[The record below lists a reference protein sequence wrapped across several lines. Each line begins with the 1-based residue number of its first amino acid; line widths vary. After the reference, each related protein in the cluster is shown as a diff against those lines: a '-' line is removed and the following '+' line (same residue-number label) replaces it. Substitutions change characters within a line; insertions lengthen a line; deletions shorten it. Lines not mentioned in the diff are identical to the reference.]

1 MSVYG
6 YIRVSTDKQDK
17 TNQTHEIL
25 EYANKEKMG
34 NVDFIE
40 ETISSRVKF
49 EKRDISN
56 LITMMNDGDT
66 LLVTELSRIGRSTM
80 EVMSVFKTLV
90 EKGVKTHIIKSNFK
104 IGADEDKI
112 TSSVLIFAFG
122 LAAELER
129 DLISQ
134 RTKAALAKKKS
145 EGMVL
150 GRKKG
155 QKVKSKLDG
164 KEEAIKGYLEK
175 DIPLATIAKIFDV
188 GRTTLSNFVKSRKL
202 KGEEEKI
209 STKAGG

>member
-1 MSVYG
+1 MSTYG
-6 YIRVSTDKQDK
+6 YIRVSTDKQDL
-17 TNQTHEIL
+17 TNQKHEIL
-25 EYANKEKMG
+25 EYANNEEMS
-34 NVDFIE
+34 NVNFIE

-56 LITMMNDGDT
+56 LILKMQEGDI

-80 EVMSVFKTLV
+80 EVMSIFKMLV
-90 EKGVKTHIIKSNFK
+90 ERGVKTHIIKSNFK

-112 TSSVLIFAFG
+112 TSAVLIFAFG

-129 DLISQ
+129 ELISQ
-134 RTKAALAKKKS
+134 RTKSALAKKKS

-164 KEEAIKGYLEK
+164 KEDSIKGLLEK
-175 DIPLATIAKIFDV
+175 KVPVASIAKIHNV
-188 GRTTLSNFVKSRKL
+188 GRTTMTSFIKSRKL
-202 KGEEEKI
+202 KE
-209 STKAGG
+209 